1 MAQGGSPFVMM
12 FDSLGSQGVA
22 TVLNFVILTA
32 AVSVY
37 YCTSRMLLGLAEQG
51 NAPKFLSKIN
61 SRGIPVNAVMVSA
74 FFTLL
79 CVLLNYLFPETAFSL
94 LMMLVVAAIV
104 INWVVISY
112 THLKFKRQMLA
123 QQQQTLF
130 PSIAYPFT
138 NYLCI
143 AFMLGILVIMSQ
155 TPSMRIA
162 VGLLPVWIGL
172 LSLAYYLKQ
181 KKLARDPALI
191 KAKSY

>member
-37 YCTSRMLLGLAEQG
+37 NSTNYCTSRMLLGLAEQG

-79 CVLLNYLFPETAFSL
+79 CVLLNYLFP
-94 LMMLVVAAIV
+94 
-104 INWVVISY
+104 
-112 THLKFKRQMLA
+112 KRHSA
-123 QQQQTLF
+123 
-130 PSIAYPFT
+130 
-138 NYLCI
+138 C
-143 AFMLGILVIMSQ
+143 
-155 TPSMRIA
+155 
-162 VGLLPVWIGL
+162 
-172 LSLAYYLKQ
+172 
-181 KKLARDPALI
+181 
-191 KAKSY
+191 